1 MKECSILKL
10 LLVILLPIFTYSQI
24 EIKGNVEGSN
34 GAIELANIVLINDDN
49 EVVRGTTSNEKG
61 EFMLKIQHGKYRLT
75 ISYIGYENYE
85 KNINASYSIDLGDI
99 QLVEDKNILDEVV
112 VSTNKPIIEQKVD
125 RILFNVEG
133 TSYSLGKSSLELLSL
148 TPNVWVSNTGA
159 ISLNGVQGVKILIN
173 GILLKLSGNQLTSYL
188 NSLNSSQI
196 KRIEVIPDPPAE
208 FDAEGSAGM
217 INIILKREK
226 KDGLNGNIFTS
237 YQQGRFPYFA
247 NGFNLNYKNNKIGIY
262 GGYYNI
268 KDKNYSRLQQI
279 RMFHNT
285 NTLMKTSSYS
295 TPKLSNQQVRLGVG
309 IELSDNQYLGAEFVG
324 TFNDKRDPY
333 KNEAEIFNNE
343 VLDSTVLGDFSLHPK
358 NTFYNATVNYDYKI
372 DTLGTNLKIIADYTY
387 NNSLEN
393 NNFNSSYYADNS
405 LIKDI
410 IYRNNFDIVT
420 NIYSLFSDFTKVIKN
435 DVLNIGVKYSSTAI
449 DNNILYENFID
460 ESWMKDVGKSN
471 RFRYNENIFAS
482 YISYSTRILGID
494 SKVGLRGEY
503 MDVTGNSL
511 TIDSVS
517 KSTRLDL
524 FPSIFLKYD
533 LNAEKGNSLSFYYG
547 KRINRPSFDNLNPFV
562 FQIDDFSASA
572 GNPNL
577 QPQYNNTLRFGITYR
592 RTKNLSVFYSK
603 VSDVFQQIALNNG
616 DNTVIYEVLNLE
628 HLVNYGASLNYPIQI
643 TKWWKSYN
651 NASLYNSEYINNN
664 LRADQLTFQGKT
676 SQNFSISDNLSLEL
690 SSGYQSR
697 SIAGNYIMDP
707 TFYTDIGIQKH
718 FINKKLRVMINYSDI
733 FYTRNQD
740 INVISDDLN
749 LYIKERAQTRRIL
762 VSLNYNFSLG
772 KKLKIRRTES
782 GNWDEKDRL

>member
-1 MKECSILKL
+1 
-10 LLVILLPIFTYSQI
+10 
-24 EIKGNVEGSN
+24 
-34 GAIELANIVLINDDN
+34 
-49 EVVRGTTSNEKG
+49 
-61 EFMLKIQHGKYRLT
+61 
-75 ISYIGYENYE
+75 
-85 KNINASYSIDLGDI
+85 
-99 QLVEDKNILDEVV
+99 
-112 VSTNKPIIEQKVD
+112 
-125 RILFNVEG
+125 
-133 TSYSLGKSSLELLSL
+133 
-148 TPNVWVSNTGA
+148 
-159 ISLNGVQGVKILIN
+159 
-173 GILLKLSGNQLTSYL
+173 
-188 NSLNSSQI
+188 
-196 KRIEVIPDPPAE
+196 
-208 FDAEGSAGM
+208 
-217 INIILKREK
+217 
-226 KDGLNGNIFTS
+226 
-237 YQQGRFPYFA
+237 
-247 NGFNLNYKNNKIGIY
+247 
-262 GGYYNI
+262 
-268 KDKNYSRLQQI
+268 
-279 RMFHNT
+279 
-285 NTLMKTSSYS
+285 
-295 TPKLSNQQVRLGVG
+295 
-309 IELSDNQYLGAEFVG
+309 
-324 TFNDKRDPY
+324 
-333 KNEAEIFNNE
+333 
-343 VLDSTVLGDFSLHPK
+343 
-358 NTFYNATVNYDYKI
+358 
-372 DTLGTNLKIIADYTY
+372 
-387 NNSLEN
+387 
-393 NNFNSSYYADNS
+393 
-405 LIKDI
+405 
-410 IYRNNFDIVT
+410 
-420 NIYSLFSDFTKVIKN
+420 
-435 DVLNIGVKYSSTAI
+435 
-449 DNNILYENFID
+449 
-460 ESWMKDVGKSN
+460 
-471 RFRYNENIFAS
+471 
-482 YISYSTRILGID
+482 
-494 SKVGLRGEY
+494 
-503 MDVTGNSL
+503 
-511 TIDSVS
+511 
-517 KSTRLDL
+517 
-524 FPSIFLKYD
+524 YD

-592 RTKNLSVFYSK
+592 RTKNISVFYSK